1 MARMIPP
8 IIPPSCPS
16 PGEKEIFMRLR
27 DEPGTK
33 DWIVLHSLDIAHHLR
48 QIAGEADFVIIV
60 PALGVLCL
68 EVKACHSLRREDG
81 LWYYGHDSQGDPRG
95 PFKQS
100 SEGMHSLRQQV
111 VRSDPALS
119 RVPFWSAVAFPY
131 IEFAATSDEWHL
143 WQVIDAPRF
152 RAQPLASLISGI
164 LRSARSYLAS
174 QPSARWFRQSDRYP
188 DHQQAASIAKILRP
202 NFEFAEKA
210 TDRRARK
217 HAEILHYTE
226 EQFTAL
232 DVMADNERVL
242 FSGPAGTGKT
252 VLALEAAR
260 RASSKGK
267 KILLLCFNRLLGR
280 WLSQHPIAQREA
292 VTARTFHQYL
302 LGFSDD
308 ALPPVP
314 GDTFWKKELPDAAIA
329 KLLDERS
336 DSAQFDILIVDEL
349 QDLLSPSY
357 LDVLDLSLKGGLADG
372 NWMLF
377 GDFERQMLYGQDR
390 DLVDRLL
397 CTRLGLFARCSLRV
411 NCRNTPRVAALSHL
425 LGKLA
430 PDYSRV
436 LRPDDRVEPVIVY
449 YATPSQ
455 QRKRLIGIL
464 ERLHRDSFSGEDIVI
479 LSPKTGSRCAAA
491 SNLEKAWA
499 DLIVPYEEATPDQIR
514 FTTIQSF
521 KGLDSP
527 VIVVTDIE
535 HLTGEYF
542 SSLFYVATTR
552 ALERLFIFVHE
563 TAKPDIIQSLLG
575 DSREMKSEDGNAKS
589 YRKS

>member
-1 MARMIPP
+1 MIPP
-8 IIPPSCPS
+8 IIPSCCPS
-16 PGEKEIFMRLR
+16 PGEQEIFTRLK
-27 DEPGTK
+27 DESGTK
-33 DWIVLHSLDIAHHLR
+33 NWIVLHSLDIVRHLR
-48 QIAGEADFVIIV
+48 RVAGEADFVIIV

-81 LWYYGHDSQGDPRG
+81 LWYYGHDPQGDARG

-100 SEGMHSLRQQV
+100 SEGTHSLRQQV

-119 RVPFWSAVAFPY
+119 RVPFWSAVAFPF
-131 IEFAATSDEWHL
+131 IEFAATSDEWHP
-143 WQVIDAPRF
+143 WQVIDAARF
-152 RAQPLASLISGI
+152 RRQPIATLISGV
-164 LRSARSYLAS
+164 LRNARSYLSS
-174 QPSARWFRQSDRYP
+174 QPSARWFRDSDRYP
-188 DHQQAASIAKILRP
+188 DQQQAAAIARILRP

-210 TDRRARK
+210 PDRRARK
-217 HAEILHYTE
+217 QAEILRYTE
-226 EQFTAL
+226 EQFAAL
-232 DVMADNERVL
+232 DAMADNKRVL

-260 RASSKGK
+260 RASNAGK
-267 KILLLCFNRLLGR
+267 KVLLLCFNRLLGR
-280 WLSQHPIAQREA
+280 WLSQHPITQCEA

-302 LGFSDD
+302 LGFAGV
-308 ALPPVP
+308 ALPANP
-314 GDTFWKKELPDAAIA
+314 GDTFWKVDLPDAAIA
-329 KLLDERS
+329 KLLGEHIGG
-336 DSAQFDILIVDEL
+336 AQFDILVVDEL
-349 QDLLSPSY
+349 QDLLSPTY
-357 LDVLDLSLKGGLADG
+357 LDVFDLVLKGGLPTG

-390 DLVDRLL
+390 DLAEELL
-397 CTRLGLFARCSLRV
+397 RTRLGAFARCSLRV
-411 NCRNTPRVAALSHL
+411 NCRNTPRVATLSHL

-436 LRPDDRVEPVIVY
+436 LRPDDGVEPVITY

-455 QRKRLIGIL
+455 QRKQLVSIL

-479 LSPKTGSRCAAA
+479 LSPKAESRCAAA
-491 SNLEKAWA
+491 SIA
-499 DLIVPYEEATPDQIR
+499 DAPGTDRLAPYDEAAPGQIR

-527 VIVVTDIE
+527 AIVVTDIE
-535 HLTGEYF
+535 YLGSELF

-552 ALERLFIFVHE
+552 ALERLCIVMHE

-575 DSREMKSEDGNAKS
+575 ASSEVKPEDGNARS